1 MEDTQISSRC
11 AELQDCCGRTNSPKP
26 GASGGAG
33 LILNCIFRVEE
44 EVGENVG
51 GKRRGSIAPSDSKIM
66 WF

>member
-1 MEDTQISSRC
+1 M
-11 AELQDCCGRTNSPKP
+11 
-26 GASGGAG
+26 GASGGTEVM
-33 LILNCIFRVEE
+33 LNCFFRAEE

>member
-1 MEDTQISSRC
+1 MQNC
-11 AELQDCCGRTNSPKP
+11 RTAVGVLSHPNL

-51 GKRRGSIAPSDSKIM
+51 GKRRGL
-66 WF
+66 